1 MGVNFDARELFAD
14 LAEKERARGHHSP
27 EGRAIRTLS
36 RALQGWSAQLLS
48 DDDVLILCDQAIEDW
63 LKARLHIST
72 WSRTGNAALLG
83 RALKDHLMEPQDIVP
98 LQSLHKVRTERRAN
112 AGEVTG
118 AGPEAAL
125 LFCIRLVE
133 RHWEIPI

>member
-1 MGVNFDARELFAD
+1 MGASFDAHELFAD

-27 EGRAIRTLS
+27 EGRAICTLS

-63 LKARLHIST
+63 LKGRLQIST
-72 WSRTGNAALLG
+72 WSRTGHTVLFA
-83 RALKDHLMEPQDIVP
+83 RALEDHLLEPQDIVS
-98 LQSLHKVRTERRAN
+98 LQRLHRARLERRAG
-112 AGEVTG
+112 AGELTDEQ
-118 AGPEAAL
+118 PEAAL

-133 RHWEIPI
+133 RHWEIQS

>member
-14 LAEKERARGHHSP
+14 LAEKERVRGHHSP

-63 LKARLHIST
+63 LKARLQIST
-72 WSRTGNAALLG
+72 WSRTGFAALLG
-83 RALKDHLMEPQDIVP
+83 RALEDDLLEPQDIIP
-98 LQSLHKVRTERRAN
+98 LQGLHRARLERRA
-112 AGEVTG
+112 G
-118 AGPEAAL
+118 AGGLTGERPEAAL

-133 RHWEIPI
+133 RHWEIQS

>member
-1 MGVNFDARELFAD
+1 MGVKFDARELFAN

-63 LKARLHIST
+63 LKARLHIAT
-72 WSRTGNAALLG
+72 WSRIGHAAVLT
-83 RALKDHLMEPQDIVP
+83 RALKDDLLEPEDVVP
-98 LQSLHKVRTERRAN
+98 LQSLHKARLERRAR
-112 AGEVTG
+112 AGESTSEP
-118 AGPEAAL
+118 PETAL

-133 RHWEIPI
+133 RHWAIKS